1 MLIPLLLEPQGQ
13 ITLRTS
19 APSNRVHWPNWR
31 SPTDARIPAYVPRL
45 DGRGKNEFHG
55 AFQSLLRM
63 STTGKR
69 HGEVGEMMEC
79 WNGNSLPN
87 NGQMIAV

>member
-1 MLIPLLLEPQGQ
+1 
-13 ITLRTS
+13 
-19 APSNRVHWPNWR
+19 
-31 SPTDARIPAYVPRL
+31 
-45 DGRGKNEFHG
+45 
-55 AFQSLLRM
+55 M